1 MVDLFRHGWTVERSH
16 TYGRNYFYNWWT
28 KEKQWELPV
37 ITAENSDSPKNDEV
51 NHIINTTDCNSGEE
65 MDWEYLIDTSEWDIE
80 EEEQD
85 WNALIETEEW
95 DINSQ
100 LCEVD
105 EMIAQGGCK
114 LSEELDKFVGQII
127 TENFPI
133 SDEQLVKLPVVQEFF
148 PLVNELER

>member
-1 MVDLFRHGWTVERSH
+1 MDTTYAKRSSECTSCSTSYFPCPAIQDGFRAR
-16 TYGRNYFYNWWT
+16 R
-28 KEKQWELPV
+28 
-37 ITAENSDSPKNDEV
+37 
-51 NHIINTTDCNSGEE
+51 
-65 MDWEYLIDTSEWDIE
+65 DIE
-80 EEEQD
+80 EEEEHD

-114 LSEELDKFVGQII
+114 LSEELDKFLGQII

-133 SDEQLVKLPVVQEFF
+133 SDEQLVKLPVVQEFL